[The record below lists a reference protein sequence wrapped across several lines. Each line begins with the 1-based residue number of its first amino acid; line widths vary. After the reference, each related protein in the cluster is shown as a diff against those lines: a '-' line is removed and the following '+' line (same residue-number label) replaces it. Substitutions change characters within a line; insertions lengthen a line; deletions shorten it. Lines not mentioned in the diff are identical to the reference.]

1 MAEEKATK
9 DEITIQ
15 IVEGISKKTK
25 NPYKCLEVRVGE
37 YSARIFPTKIELL
50 YLENILGA

>member
-1 MAEEKATK
+1 MAEEKTAK

-25 NPYKCLEVRVGE
+25 NAYKCLEVQSWSG
-37 YSARIFPTKIELL
+37 IF
-50 YLENILGA
+50 

>member
-1 MAEEKATK
+1 MAEEKTAK

-25 NPYKCLEVRVGE
+25 NAYKCLEVRVGE

-50 YLENILGA
+50 YLENILG

>member
-15 IVEGISKKTK
+15 IIEGISKKTK
-25 NPYKCLEVRVGE
+25 NPYKALEVRVGE

-50 YLENILGA
+50 YLENILG